1 MTANAPAVEVGPR
14 TLEGVTAAVVGR
26 ERASAQATVRALQTL
41 VQAKGEQELFKA
53 EAEEKLDEKQPNF
66 TEIEA
71 TLNTIPNVNRRNELR
86 TRANLMQE
94 IVERRNPGTIEAG
107 ATPDAHIQMV
117 SKVAANMPGLVAA
130 ISKETGLPILN
141 IQTLLNNAN
150 MTRGSAVGRILDRLS
165 HDPNFVKVLRT
176 NVALVEQP
184 EEAVGLNEQI
194 RATEDQ
200 INSKQR
206 SIDTE
211 RSIYTNAAGTGS
223 YDSIDNLKRAN
234 PAAFNILKSQVDT
247 YNQKQTS
254 IKNNTTLSA
263 LGISSYIANN
273 ADAAALQGNIDASVN
288 RLTAGAPA
296 AYRMINVAAGIHPA
310 PVAGADP
317 LAGVRVQLAE
327 LVRAHSDATVISGLY
342 GGANF
347 DTDMRNINL
356 YNEYLNTKRGALDND
371 QDQLNTKRVELVKQ
385 RTKRDR
391 LLNDYGNK
399 VDRVLSKSV
408 KDYYNTAV
416 LAEAD
421 RIAQYEAQKK
431 AEDKKAQETEKE
443 KRETTVKEIMDKYLL
458 LSFLKYKNGKVD
470 GWDDKGLKD
479 FVKKDMLSRSPAQLA
494 KDFAQRINTKRLSMP
509 RQYAAE
515 MKKMMADMGVTMGPP
530 PVSFNDIL
538 NGIDQSKFEKW
549 SEEKVPDMLGYAYA
563 RGYYF
568 DRLKI
573 TPAQSEFLRRAYP
586 NIDFFDNAIKAK
598 GKYAE
603 EATKMLGYDLFTAG
617 AVSKEKLKKL
627 FGNDWV
633 DGSKRVMKT
642 LAVAGAIGA
651 GAFALTGGLG
661 SGLALNLLDPASV
674 GAFLSEGAAISGGHI
689 ADTISAGTATV
700 RLASKASGAALGAVT
715 GHLVPP
721 TLDGFGNVITPAKP
735 VGGIQEV
742 AQNIY
747 NTIDTLEN
755 PKP

>member
-41 VQAKGEQELFKA
+41 VQTKGEQELFKA

-71 TLNTIPNVNRRNELR
+71 TLNTIPNANRRGELK

-94 IVERRNPGTIEAG
+94 IVERRNPGTIEVG
-107 ATPDAHIQMV
+107 ATPDVHVQMV
-117 SKVAANMPGLVAA
+117 SRVAANMPGLVAA

-165 HDPNFVKVLRT
+165 HDPNFVKVLRN

-184 EEAVGLNEQI
+184 ADAIGLNEQI
-194 RATEDQ
+194 LASEDQ

-234 PAAFNILKSQVDT
+234 PAAFNILKAQVDT
-247 YNQKQTS
+247 YNQKQNA
-254 IKNNTTLSA
+254 IKTNPALSA
-263 LGISSYIANN
+263 QGINTYIASS
-273 ADAAALQGNIDASVN
+273 ADALNLQTSVDSEVN
-288 RLTAGAPA
+288 RITGGVMA
-296 AYRMINVAAGIHPA
+296 NVAAGIPA
-310 PVAGADP
+310 MPPPPAVDPIAGAR
-317 LAGVRVQLAE
+317 AQVVE
-327 LVRAHSDATVISGLY
+327 LVRAYNDAATIRGLY
-342 GGANF
+342 GGAVF
-347 DTDMRNINL
+347 ATDMRNLNL
-356 YNEYLNTKRGALDND
+356 YNEYLNTKRNELDSS
-371 QDQLNTKRVELVKQ
+371 QDQLNSKRVDLVKD

-391 LLNDYGNK
+391 LLNDFGNK

-408 KDYYNTAV
+408 KDYYNNSV

-421 RIAQYEAQKK
+421 RIAQYEALKK
-431 AEDKKAQETEKE
+431 GEDKKAQETEKE

-470 GWDDKGLKD
+470 GWDDKALKD

-494 KDFAQRINTKRLSMP
+494 KDFVQRINTKRLNMP

-515 MKKMMADMGVTMGPP
+515 MKKMMTDMGVTMGPP

-586 NIDFFDNAIKAK
+586 NIDFFENAIKAK
-598 GKYAE
+598 GKYAD

-617 AVSKEKLKKL
+617 AISKEKLKKL
-627 FGNDWV
+627 FGDDWV
-633 DGSKRVMKT
+633 QGSKRAMKT

-661 SGLALNLLDPASV
+661 SLVAFDIMNPIPFLEKGLETSSVHIMDTLNAGGAVV
-674 GAFLSEGAAISGGHI
+674 GLTS
-689 ADTISAGTATV
+689 
-700 RLASKASGAALGAVT
+700 RASGAALGAIT

-721 TLDGFGNVITPAKP
+721 VVAGGDPIP
-735 VGGIQEV
+735 VGGIQEI
-742 AQNIY
+742 ANNLASKI
-747 NTIDTLEN
+747 T
-755 PKP
+755 KP